1 MLNVVVPRLGYS
13 VHGVGHAAVLT
24 ALTALAMAAYL
35 ECVFCDPG
43 RVPAGWQP
51 DAEQQQ
57 VAVLQVKR
65 RGGGRRFCKKCAAP
79 KPPRTHHCRRCGH
92 CVLRMDHHCTWVN
105 NCIGHGNYRSFL
117 RMCLLLTLAC
127 LHALSLLLSMDARLA
142 QIALGWDEE
151 TRLAAAAGHEP
162 GSGSAAAAAAAAEAA
177 AAAAAA
183 ATPSLSTKAGWRGPL
198 WVHAAVQVLAT
209 AVGLPV
215 AVGLLVLLTWNAYL
229 ALRNQTTIEYHEGV
243 EARFVEAGTAAA
255 QQRHPF
261 DLGWHGNLA
270 AVCGDS
276 LGGWLL
282 PGQPAAEG
290 DGCAFGTPWDA
301 AASAASA
308 AEGAPRGS

>member
-1 MLNVVVPRLGYS
+1 MNHS
-13 VHGVGHAAVLT
+13 FNHSFICWIAIH
-24 ALTALAMAAYL
+24 
-35 ECVFCDPG
+35 
-43 RVPAGWQP
+43 
-51 DAEQQQ
+51 
-57 VAVLQVKR
+57 
-65 RGGGRRFCKKCAAP
+65 
-79 KPPRTHHCRRCGH
+79 
-92 CVLRMDHHCTWVN
+92 
-105 NCIGHGNYRSFL
+105 RSL
-117 RMCLLLTLAC
+117 
-127 LHALSLLLSMDARLA
+127 
-142 QIALGWDEE
+142 
-151 TRLAAAAGHEP
+151 
-162 GSGSAAAAAAAAEAA
+162 
-177 AAAAAA
+177 
-183 ATPSLSTKAGWRGPL
+183 
-198 WVHAAVQVLAT
+198 QVLAT

-229 ALRNQTTIEYHEGV
+229 ALRNQTTIEYHEGAQQGHGQHPWEGLGKVHNQSMTNTTGVHHRGPGTGLLPFKGRACVPAAALPAVLRPRCLVITAHTHFCTFNPPPTNPFAPHPHPHPHPTSTPQTPPSLHRRAHPPAAGV